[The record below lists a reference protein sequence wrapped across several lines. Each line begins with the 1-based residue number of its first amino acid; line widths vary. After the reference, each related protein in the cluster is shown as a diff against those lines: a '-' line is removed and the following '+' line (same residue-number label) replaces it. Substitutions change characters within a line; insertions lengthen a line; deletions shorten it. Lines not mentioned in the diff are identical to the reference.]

1 MMNTDSGD
9 SRQSAGLMEGDLTK
23 RIIGAAMEVHNNL
36 GSGFLEKVYEN
47 ALAIELRSQGMVVEQ
62 QKAMT
67 IRYEGQIVGEYV
79 ADTVVEERVLLE
91 LKTADQICDA
101 HCAQMLNYLR
111 ATGIRVGLLINFG
124 GRRLEWKRFVV

>member
-36 GSGFLEKVYEN
+36 GSGFLEKVYES
-47 ALAIELRSQGMVVEQ
+47 ALAIELRSQGMLVEQ